1 MNITKEQKKQEAL
14 ERMKLLSLYP
24 NIIREFEKDG
34 IVNMSENG
42 GYLYWL
48 DDEQREYVSDFEEE
62 YNALVYH
69 VIHNYTEVGEML
81 TFLFVSDYKE
91 EWEMDREDLQSGIIC
106 AYVKNLSVDWCSE
119 FGSVGIKP
127 QYGGLLRTA

>member
-81 TFLFVSDYKE
+81 TFLYVSDDE
-91 EWEMDREDLQSGIIC
+91 DEWGYDRDDLKAGYAC
-106 AYVKNLSVDWCSE
+106 AYVKNLDEDAFSE

-127 QYGGLLRTA
+127 EFGGLIRTA

>member
-14 ERMKLLSLYP
+14 ERMKMLSLYP

-48 DDEQREYVSDFEEE
+48 DDEQREYVSDFEAE
-62 YNALVYH
+62 YNTLVYH

-81 TFLFVSDYKE
+81 TFLYVSDDEE
-91 EWEMDREDLQSGIIC
+91 EWGYDRDDLKAGYAC
-106 AYVKNLSVDWCSE
+106 AYVKNLDEDAFSE

-127 QYGGLLRTA
+127 ELGGLIRTE

>member
-14 ERMKLLSLYP
+14 ERMKMLSLYP

-81 TFLFVSDYKE
+81 TFLYVSDDE
-91 EWEMDREDLQSGIIC
+91 DEWRYDRDDLKAGYAC
-106 AYVKNLSVDWCSE
+106 AYVKNLDEDAFSE

-127 QYGGLLRTA
+127 ELGGLIRTE

>member
-62 YNALVYH
+62 HNALVYH

-81 TFLFVSDYKE
+81 TFLYVSDDAD
-91 EWEMDREDLQSGIIC
+91 EWGYDRDDLKAGYAC
-106 AYVKNLSVDWCSE
+106 AYVKNLDEDAFSE

-127 QYGGLLRTA
+127 EFGGLVRTA

>member
-81 TFLFVSDYKE
+81 TFLYVSDDE
-91 EWEMDREDLQSGIIC
+91 DEWGYDRDDLKAGYAC
-106 AYVKNLSVDWCSE
+106 AYVKNLDEDAFSE

-127 QYGGLLRTA
+127 EFGGLVRTA

>member
-14 ERMKLLSLYP
+14 ERMKMLSLYP

-81 TFLFVSDYKE
+81 TFLYVSDDE
-91 EWEMDREDLQSGIIC
+91 DEWGYDRDDLKAGYAC
-106 AYVKNLSVDWCSE
+106 AYVKNLDEDAFSE

-127 QYGGLLRTA
+127 ELGGLIRTE

>member
-42 GYLYWL
+42 GFLYWL
-48 DDEQREYVSDFEEE
+48 DDEQKEFVSDFEEE
-62 YNALVYH
+62 NNALVYH
-69 VIHNYTEVGEML
+69 VIHNYTEAGEML
-81 TFLFVSDYKE
+81 TFLYVSDYE
-91 EWEMDREDLQSGIIC
+91 EECIHGYL
-106 AYVKNLSVDWCSE
+106 
-119 FGSVGIKP
+119 F
-127 QYGGLLRTA
+127 

>member
-91 EWEMDREDLQSGIIC
+91 EWGMDREDLQSGIIC

>member
-1 MNITKEQKKQEAL
+1 MNITKEQKKQEAI
-14 ERMKLLSLYP
+14 ERMKMLSLYP

-81 TFLFVSDYKE
+81 TFLYVSDDE
-91 EWEMDREDLQSGIIC
+91 DEWGYDRDDLKAGYAC
-106 AYVKNLSVDWCSE
+106 AYVKNLDEDAFSE

-127 QYGGLLRTA
+127 ELGGLIRTE

>member
-48 DDEQREYVSDFEEE
+48 DDEQREYVSDFEAE
-62 YNALVYH
+62 YNTLVYH

-81 TFLFVSDYKE
+81 TFLYVSDDEE
-91 EWEMDREDLQSGIIC
+91 EWGYDRDDLKAGYAC
-106 AYVKNLSVDWCSE
+106 AYVKNLDEDAFSE

-127 QYGGLLRTA
+127 ELGGLIRTE

>member
-81 TFLFVSDYKE
+81 TFLYVSDDE
-91 EWEMDREDLQSGIIC
+91 DEWGYDRDDLKAGYAC
-106 AYVKNLSVDWCSE
+106 AYVKNLDEDAFSE

-127 QYGGLLRTA
+127 ELGGLIRTE